1 MHSVDLHLCVSA
13 VTCVRVMLMLL
24 FIDASLTDAF
34 IFQVCNELCI
44 SVLWCTQAQFI
55 FSLVQFS
62 ACTKHIFEAPS
73 SSDAFSYRRGGAAAA
88 CATMEKY
95 MLGQTKAIVYISS
108 TVRARGIFAS
118 IRNAMRWQRQNH
130 CVLKDNGAMRRA
142 QNAIKFSIYVF
153 CRRRTASADIMCVY
167 VPRTYTAKKS
177 SSIHNFIKPN
187 NQKTCEPIN
196 RSEKKRR
203 TCAARVH

>member
-1 MHSVDLHLCVSA
+1 MN
-13 VTCVRVMLMLL
+13 
-24 FIDASLTDAF
+24 FASLCCDAHKH
-34 IFQVCNELCI
+34 NSY
-44 SVLWCTQAQFI
+44 SVWYNSAHAQNTYLKPRHRAMHFRTG
-55 FSLVQFS
+55 S
-62 ACTKHIFEAPS
+62 AA
-73 SSDAFSYRRGGAAAA
+73 AAAA

-153 CRRRTASADIMCVY
+153 CRRRRRRTASADIMCVY